1 MDKIRITIKRILSL
15 FNIGY
20 CIMCGKYRYKAPYKF
35 SGGGVM
41 CKNCIGE
48 GKPRVVEW
56 KFWE

>member
-20 CIMCGKYRYKAPYKF
+20 CIMCGKYRYKAPYIF